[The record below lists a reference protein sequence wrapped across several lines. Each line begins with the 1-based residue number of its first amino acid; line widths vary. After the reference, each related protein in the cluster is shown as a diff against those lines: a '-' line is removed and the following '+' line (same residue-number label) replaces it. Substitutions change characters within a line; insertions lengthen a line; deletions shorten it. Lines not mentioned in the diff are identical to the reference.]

1 MAIQDTFI
9 GNLRAADNIARGMAP
24 VAAPKNK
31 VAATEKPKN
40 VPKTVD
46 QPTTDW
52 GKWRDSHDAA
62 VNGTVW
68 ESTAWNNPVENDAP
82 KYPLNFE
89 AVQAIKPYKPLFDQ
103 AITEYQNE
111 SNVDRRIKMLDDYG
125 SNTALGA
132 LPGIS
137 WYLQV
142 LRNTDDAAKRSGNVK
157 YDYAGTADGFKRAI
171 EAEINKFNPRT

>member
-9 GNLRAADNIARGMAP
+9 GNLRAADSIARGMAP

-31 VAATEKPKN
+31 AASTEKPKN

-46 QPTTDW
+46 QPTVDW
-52 GKWRDSHDAA
+52 GKWRDAQAGASISED
-62 VNGTVW
+62 VT
-68 ESTAWNNPVENDAP
+68 WNNPVENDTS
-82 KYPLNFE
+82 KYPLNFDE
-89 AVQAIKPYKPLFDQ
+89 VRAISPYKPLFDQ

-111 SNVDRRIKMLDDYG
+111 PDVDRRMKILDDYG
-125 SNTALGA
+125 RNTALGA

-142 LRNTDDAAKRSGNVK
+142 LRNTDDAVKRAGNVK
-157 YDYAGTADGFKRAI
+157 YDYAGTADGFRRAI
-171 EAEINKFNPRT
+171 EAEMNKFNPRT

>member
-9 GNLRAADNIARGMAP
+9 GNLRAANNIARGMAP

-31 VAATEKPKN
+31 VASTEKPKN

-52 GKWRDSHDAA
+52 GKWRDAHAGASIVED
-62 VNGTVW
+62 T
-68 ESTAWNNPVENDAP
+68 TWNNPVENDAP
-82 KYPLNFE
+82 KYPLDFE
-89 AVQAIKPYKPLFDQ
+89 AVQAIKPYKSLFDQ

-111 SNVDRRIKMLDDYG
+111 SNADRRIKILDNYG

-142 LRNTDDAAKRSGNVK
+142 LRNTDDAVKRAGNVK
-157 YDYAGTADGFKRAI
+157 YDYAGTADGFRRAI
-171 EAEINKFNPRT
+171 EAEINKFNPRA